1 MSTLCIL
8 TPGREESSGVE
19 STTCTL
25 LEMPKLHYWKNECSS
40 VRQRV
45 DTHGDMYTIQLF
57 LLNLHRTHLIFILL
71 ILYNLYIVNMLI
83 LNEYLKCQIL
93 DIKGEESPQFFPLK
107 THLMWHNDDTWS
119 TFLCSFSISLIHFYK
134 INFMKY
140 GDTMEYKI

>member
-1 MSTLCIL
+1 MEYIVYSDT
-8 TPGREESSGVE
+8 GKESSGE
-19 STTCTL
+19 YNMHGTL
-25 LEMPKLHYWKNECSS
+25 LEKPKLHYWENECSS
-40 VRQRV
+40 VRRRV
-45 DTHGDMYTIQLF
+45 DTHGDTYTIQLF

-93 DIKGEESPQFFPLK
+93 DIKGEESPQFFLLK

-119 TFLCSFSISLIHFYK
+119 TFLCSFSIYLIHFYK

-140 GDTMEYKI
+140 GDTMKYKI